1 MVFTKRLYGA
11 STQSLGGCSCSARD
25 SNNYFILLGRLK
37 STTVS
42 NLFKVSSCSVFGYK
56 NKGTVIQPIVCD
68 GVLPIWQLR
77 PGFPLTSDSIESSDI
92 EPISLTRDMSTRSD
106 SIENLTSTN
115 SSSVTKASDYY
126 INTNIKLNISEVQ
139 FLFPEN
145 KSKISFL
152 TLKFKNLT
160 MYSNTLWQNKLGDYF
175 SNFSRISA
183 AAHGVLSGTISSI
196 DGSFTID
203 TNNHF
208 LNPWPIS
215 LEVSK
220 TTGSSLLSVDVSDDN
235 KLEFILDS
243 KSLPIIIDTI
253 RNFKFVNRYDN
264 ILQSEN
270 ETEEFI
276 PQSEF
281 VDILFLNKLGQDA
294 TIKLKFINRL
304 KIKSEDHKLT
314 SGGLI
319 KLQIPAQ
326 YIDNIDPN
334 IYAEM
339 NIETPDW
346 SPVNQIKLSTTE
358 NLSNLYSMYPQYNSN
373 TSEKDKASG
382 FHNYDTHFS
391 TPPNDVVQEV
401 DEDALWL
408 HETIGIEPT
417 SILKHTQRKENEVP
431 PDTSPIDINLNFDP
445 LKIKK
450 SVNLSTKFSPP
461 PTQPALNFFSNRRPS
476 KQMEPIEVIQG
487 SVSLNPNV
495 LEENDSSKPD
505 KGPFAMTL
513 ECRHRSKEEIY
524 RELGLTRF
532 PLRGRADT
540 DDLNISSDLNYSNF
554 NETYEDA
561 EAEDRS
567 ERLTSIIESTIIA
580 SKEKKAVLISI
591 SSNVFLKNLS
601 SAPVSIL
608 HGDRKISQPFE
619 SDESELYP
627 LPLDVLSSGH
637 AEFMRMWGDEDLTG
651 NLISLSIRQEALD
664 PFIPNALRR
673 STEYEKNSFYLRPFN
688 IDPIINNAP
697 CNLHDS
703 TSSNDLTTLKYLST
717 DSEKNVD
724 SVLEKRSREIE
735 KVKLFIL

>member
-1 MVFTKRLYGA
+1 
-11 STQSLGGCSCSARD
+11 
-25 SNNYFILLGRLK
+25 
-37 STTVS
+37 
-42 NLFKVSSCSVFGYK
+42 
-56 NKGTVIQPIVCD
+56 
-68 GVLPIWQLR
+68 
-77 PGFPLTSDSIESSDI
+77 
-92 EPISLTRDMSTRSD
+92 
-106 SIENLTSTN
+106 
-115 SSSVTKASDYY
+115 
-126 INTNIKLNISEVQ
+126 
-139 FLFPEN
+139 
-145 KSKISFL
+145 
-152 TLKFKNLT
+152 
-160 MYSNTLWQNKLGDYF
+160 
-175 SNFSRISA
+175 
-183 AAHGVLSGTISSI
+183 
-196 DGSFTID
+196 
-203 TNNHF
+203 
-208 LNPWPIS
+208 
-215 LEVSK
+215 
-220 TTGSSLLSVDVSDDN
+220 
-235 KLEFILDS
+235 
-243 KSLPIIIDTI
+243 
-253 RNFKFVNRYDN
+253 
-264 ILQSEN
+264 
-270 ETEEFI
+270 
-276 PQSEF
+276 
-281 VDILFLNKLGQDA
+281 
-294 TIKLKFINRL
+294 
-304 KIKSEDHKLT
+304 
-314 SGGLI
+314 
-319 KLQIPAQ
+319 
-326 YIDNIDPN
+326 
-334 IYAEM
+334 M

-382 FHNYDTHFS
+382 FHNYDTHFL
-391 TPPNDVVQEV
+391 TPPDDVIQEF
-401 DEDALWL
+401 DEDTLWL

-445 LKIKK
+445 LKNKK
-450 SVNLSTKFSPP
+450 SVNISTKFSPP

-476 KQMEPIEVIQG
+476 KQTEPIEVIQG

-540 DDLNISSDLNYSNF
+540 DDFNIPSDLNYSNF

-717 DSEKNVD
+717 ESEKNVD

-735 KVKLFIL
+735 KVKIFMN